1 MKIHWLLLVCG
12 CLLPS
17 FIAQRGAAQSFSVS
31 TPAGLAGSQGS
42 TDGVG
47 PAARFFRPHGVAVDA
62 AGNVYLADTDNH
74 RIRKVAPDGTVTT
87 LAGSGTPGSADG
99 TGAAASFNFPIG
111 LAVDGAGDVFV
122 ADTMNHTIRQITA
135 AGVVTTLAGTAG
147 LTGTTDGMGA
157 SARFNGPNG
166 LAIDSTGDLYV
177 ADTENHVI
185 RKIGAGGVV
194 TTLAG
199 SSGVS
204 GSADGTGP
212 AASFNRP
219 YCIAVD
225 STGNLYVGDRDNA
238 TIRKITPAG
247 DVSTLA
253 GQAGS
258 PGSSDGAGNAARF
271 NFPLG
276 IAVDST
282 GDVFVADYNN
292 HVIRR
297 VTQAGVV
304 TTIAGAPGS
313 PGSTDGPGPL
323 ARFRNPIGLAV
334 DSAGALHVGDAENH
348 TLRKLTPPVLTTLAG
363 TVRNAAT
370 GAGLPGVSI
379 SVGTNTVVSDATGA
393 YALPGL
399 AVGPVQIVATNTGF
413 IGLTNSLTLTNAPTN
428 QFSFAMSPVILG
440 ANTFRIVLTWG
451 AQPADLD
458 SYTMTP
464 VIGGLQHEVNFF
476 NRGSLTAAPFVFL
489 DVDDVNGFGP
499 ETTTITNLFPGTYE
513 FYVENFSGTPA
524 IAGSGAQV
532 SVYSAA
538 GLLQTIT
545 VPATGSGFYWRV
557 LQIDGASGQLTVLN
571 VVTNVQ
577 PTFPASTAP
586 TIVNQPISQTGFR
599 SNSVT
604 FSVSA
609 SGANPLAYQWF
620 FNSNVLAGATN
631 TTLPLANLQT
641 NQAGSYF
648 VVVTNGFGGVT
659 SSIATL
665 TVLTNSQP
673 PPFQWVNS
681 VAGLADDVAESVKV
695 DAAGNAYVAG
705 FFSAPISFGNTNLSP
720 VGFIDAFVAKY
731 DPRGVCVWAR
741 RPGGRSL
748 ALDPA
753 GNVLVSGEY
762 FGTVAF
768 GPTVAT
774 SAGGADIFLL
784 KYDNAGTLLWSRQF
798 GGTQDDN
805 GSRVATDAAGNIYV
819 AGDFRLSVAFG
830 TNTLTSAGGSDF
842 YLLKF
847 DPSGALLWA
856 RQAGGAGNESN
867 ARVAVDA
874 AGNALV
880 TGAFQGTAT
889 FGTNTLASLGGND
902 VFIAKFDP
910 AGNVLWA
917 RRAGGSGDDLGNELT
932 VGPAGSVFVAGE
944 FTGVAGFGTTN
955 LNGLG
960 GTDAFVAQYDAAGA
974 LVRLW
979 HVGSAG
985 EDRARG
991 VGVDAAGNLHVHGEF
1006 TGTLTYRGLPVT
1018 SIGGGR
1024 DLFVLKTD
1032 GAGNP
1037 IWLKRAGG
1045 AGADISGNLA
1055 LAPNGDVLLTGATV
1069 GNAGFDNLALA
1080 SAGGSDV
1087 YLTKIPANLGPLPAP
1102 TGMVGWWAG
1111 EGFAVDYAWTN
1122 HGVFVGGATNTS
1134 GKVGAAFDLNSSSQF
1149 ISIPRSPLWAFGT
1162 NDFAVELWANFRN
1175 AGVTGDLVGFDSGPG
1190 NNQPKWFFRYQGN
1203 GTLTFHV
1210 NGPGLGNGVFL
1221 ATVPFSPSTN
1231 QWYHLAAQRSGN
1243 TFTLFVNGQPLSSEV
1258 STVSIPDA
1266 GTNLTIGWAEGSSFF
1281 DGQID
1286 EVSIYNRALAP
1297 TELQSIFTADAFG
1310 KARPAAPTLLAAPA
1324 PLTVDQGAPALFGVA
1339 AAGHAPLS
1347 YQWRFNGTNLLGQT
1361 NATLTIPAAYSVHE
1375 GNYDVRVTQ
1384 LGGAFLTSPS
1394 AALNV
1399 LGQGEVKTLFG
1410 VTNDVVNFTR
1420 LAGGAVPWTLTSSN
1434 AIVVVPGTGSIQS
1447 TQTFGDFLLHVEFR
1461 CPNPTDVANGNSGIY
1476 LQNRYEIQIFNSF
1489 GVAVPGLNDAGA
1501 IWGQTPPSTNAALP
1515 AGQWQTYDIHFRQP
1529 QWNGNTKVADARVTV
1544 VLNGVT
1550 VQDNVA
1556 ITNRTGAGAPE
1567 GPTRG
1572 PVVLQDNGSSV
1583 QFRNVRI
1590 TPLDLPPE
1598 FAWSRQFGS
1607 TNAAGNNTD
1616 FARDI
1621 ATDAAGNIYVTG
1633 SFFGTANFGP
1643 TNLTSAGDIDFFLA
1657 KYTPAG
1663 ALVWIVRGGGPNFDS
1678 GQEISLGP
1686 DGSVYVAG
1694 LMESGAVFGTN
1705 AMSNAGGHDLF
1716 LAKYTPDGQLV
1727 WVRGAGGS
1735 ADDGPHGVTVDA
1747 AGNVYVTGH
1756 MQNNFAIGGTNLIS
1770 GGQWDY
1776 FLAKY
1781 DAAGSLQWVRQGVG
1795 TDFDYALGVA
1805 TDAAGNVYTAV
1816 TFQSPFG
1823 LGATNFVNLAAR
1835 DLCLASYDGNGT
1847 LRWARQFPLPG
1858 MRKLGKLR
1866 RDPAGSL
1873 LLTLNF
1879 SGTVTLGTNTLQSAG
1894 SEDVLVAKFDANGS
1908 PLWAR
1913 QGGSAGDDF
1922 NTGDLAVDA
1931 HGNAYVV
1938 TSFVAPATF
1947 SATPLPNAGTD
1958 DVVVAQYNAAGAQ
1971 LWALALGSA
1980 GTERALGVAV
1990 GPDGQA
1996 LVGGTFANT
2005 IDFRGT
2011 PLASFGGNDGFVL
2024 KLAEVQPAIT
2034 QQPVGGNVL
2043 AGQNATFS
2051 VTATGTGP
2059 VTYQWRFNGTNLP
2072 GATNASFTLAN
2083 ATTNSAGA
2091 YDVLVTHAFGTAT
2104 SSPAVIT
2111 VIPSANPLPFTFA
2124 ERYGGTGAESVQGL
2138 ARDAAGNSYLAGY
2151 FTGTLA
2157 LGTTNLVSAGGDDIF
2172 VAKISPAGT
2181 VLWAAHCGGPGEDR
2195 ATGLALDPNGDVV
2208 AVGWFDNNAV
2218 FGTNGAVALSVNLA
2232 AFTLRLS
2239 ADGVLA
2245 GFHKTD
2251 FSGAGAGILRVRN
2264 FAVAVDAAGAVYV
2277 AGKGDD
2283 TNNFGG
2289 FTFGRPEVW
2298 GYLVKYDRAGS
2309 VQWIQASDRAPGT
2322 TQNVVGMAVALD
2334 QTGGVYLGGYYGL
2347 PGGNSG
2353 TNAIIGGVTLPYGGG
2368 DADAF
2373 IAKFNAATGAP
2384 VWTRGLHG
2392 PGRERVARLAT
2403 DPAGNVFAYGDFSG
2417 PVNFGPGL
2425 LTPSNGSAGTGLL
2438 LKLDAAGTVVWA
2450 REAGAV
2456 GGSVLD
2462 FGALAVD
2469 PAGNVHVAHHFTGTS
2484 LLGNPAAVSLGG
2496 RDGLVTKFAANG
2508 AFLWAQTFG
2517 SPGDDFVNGLVFDT
2531 NFNLHVA
2538 GTLGGAATFG
2548 SFPLTNAGASDWF
2561 LARLAAIPPVILA
2574 QPASQTV
2581 NVNQS
2586 ATFAVAVTGTLPIT
2600 YQWRFNGANLPGATN
2615 AAFTVPAVTPASAGT
2630 YSVLVSDALGLAVSS
2645 NAVLAVDT
2653 SNVPVIFT
2661 QPQDQSAQQGQAV
2674 LFTVGAAGGQPLSYQ
2689 WRKNGTNLAGAVFSF
2704 LPLGGVTTNDMGS
2717 YTVVITNVFGA
2728 VTSAPAMLT
2737 VTPIFPPVIT
2747 TPPQALTVLAGSN
2760 ATFSVS
2766 VSGTAPFSYQ
2776 WVRNGVALSGND
2788 APTLT
2793 VTNAGLADAG
2803 TYFVQVFNSAGLAS
2817 STPVT
2822 LTVQAPPQF
2831 LALPSAVTIL
2841 EGRTTNF
2848 AAVAAGFPAPAYAWF
2863 RDGVR
2868 LVNSVGYS
2876 GVSTTNLLVHSAT
2889 AGHAG
2894 QYYVVATN
2902 VAGSVTSAP
2911 VTLTVL
2917 LAPVFT
2923 THPTNVLLTRTNYL
2937 VDLPVTLTVAA
2948 TGAPPLLYQWRFN
2961 GADLP
2966 GETNTTLA
2974 LTNVTRLHNCL
2985 YQATVTNIVGAA
2997 TSSNA
3002 LVRVRVPQRV
3012 APPVFTPGQPFRL
3025 RFTDDNGEQPAAVDL
3040 ARIEVQFTTN
3050 LLRTNT
3056 VWVTL
3061 TNGFSIVGGMVEL
3074 DDPASTNAVRRY
3086 YRVIEK

>member
-1 MKIHWLLLVCG
+1 
-12 CLLPS
+12 
-17 FIAQRGAAQSFSVS
+17 
-31 TPAGLAGSQGS
+31 
-42 TDGVG
+42 
-47 PAARFFRPHGVAVDA
+47 
-62 AGNVYLADTDNH
+62 
-74 RIRKVAPDGTVTT
+74 
-87 LAGSGTPGSADG
+87 
-99 TGAAASFNFPIG
+99 
-111 LAVDGAGDVFV
+111 
-122 ADTMNHTIRQITA
+122 
-135 AGVVTTLAGTAG
+135 
-147 LTGTTDGMGA
+147 
-157 SARFNGPNG
+157 
-166 LAIDSTGDLYV
+166 
-177 ADTENHVI
+177 
-185 RKIGAGGVV
+185 
-194 TTLAG
+194 
-199 SSGVS
+199 
-204 GSADGTGP
+204 
-212 AASFNRP
+212 
-219 YCIAVD
+219 
-225 STGNLYVGDRDNA
+225 
-238 TIRKITPAG
+238 
-247 DVSTLA
+247 
-253 GQAGS
+253 
-258 PGSSDGAGNAARF
+258 
-271 NFPLG
+271 
-276 IAVDST
+276 
-282 GDVFVADYNN
+282 
-292 HVIRR
+292 
-297 VTQAGVV
+297 
-304 TTIAGAPGS
+304 
-313 PGSTDGPGPL
+313 
-323 ARFRNPIGLAV
+323 
-334 DSAGALHVGDAENH
+334 
-348 TLRKLTPPVLTTLAG
+348 
-363 TVRNAAT
+363 
-370 GAGLPGVSI
+370 
-379 SVGTNTVVSDATGA
+379 
-393 YALPGL
+393 
-399 AVGPVQIVATNTGF
+399 
-413 IGLTNSLTLTNAPTN
+413 
-428 QFSFAMSPVILG
+428 
-440 ANTFRIVLTWG
+440 VLTWG

-586 TIVNQPISQTGFR
+586 AIVSQPVSQTGFR

-604 FSVSA
+604 FSVTA
-609 SGANPLAYQWF
+609 SGATPLAYQWF

-631 TTLPLANLQT
+631 TTLPLVNLQT

-665 TVLTNSQP
+665 TVLTNAQP

-805 GSRVATDAAGNIYV
+805 GTRVATDTAGNIYL
-819 AGDFRLSVAFG
+819 AGDFRQSVAFG

-867 ARVAVDA
+867 VRVAVDA

-880 TGAFQGTAT
+880 TGAFQGTAA
-889 FGTNTLASLGGND
+889 FGTNTLVSLGGND

-917 RRAGGSGDDLGNELT
+917 RQAGGSGDDSGNELT

-944 FTGVAGFGTTN
+944 FTGVAGFGGTN

-979 HVGSAG
+979 QVGSAG

-991 VGVDAAGNLHVHGEF
+991 VGVDAAGNVHVHGEF

-1087 YLTKIPANLGPLPAP
+1087 YLTKIPASLGPLPVPA
-1102 TGMVGWWAG
+1102 GLSAWWAG
-1111 EGFAVDYAWTN
+1111 DGNHFDYAATNHALTTNIAFGVGQVQQAFNHNGSNSNFHVRAAPALNVGAGTGFTVEFWLHPRNLQSAQPVVEWHDLTGFVPPGFAPAQAGIRSHLWINIALGNPNFAGAIYAN
-1122 HGVFVGGATNTS
+1122 LIATNGVNHIFNTAPGLLQTNTWQHVALTYSQASGTVNILLNGNIVGTTNLPGNPRISTS
-1134 GKVGAAFDLNSSSQF
+1134 DDLLAGYR
-1149 ISIPRSPLWAFGT
+1149 PT
-1162 NDFAVELWANFRN
+1162 
-1175 AGVTGDLVGFDSGPG
+1175 GVTG
-1190 NNQPKWFFRYQGN
+1190 
-1203 GTLTFHV
+1203 GTFLD
-1210 NGPGLGNGVFL
+1210 GLL
-1221 ATVPFSPSTN
+1221 DE
-1231 QWYHLAAQRSGN
+1231 
-1243 TFTLFVNGQPLSSEV
+1243 LS
-1258 STVSIPDA
+1258 
-1266 GTNLTIGWAEGSSFF
+1266 L
-1281 DGQID
+1281 
-1286 EVSIYNRALAP
+1286 YNRALAQ
-1297 TELQSIFTADAFG
+1297 TEVQAIFTAGPAG

-1347 YQWRFNGTNLLGQT
+1347 YQWRFNGTNLPGQT
-1361 NATLTIPAAYSVHE
+1361 NFTLALPAAWSVHE
-1375 GNYDVRVTQ
+1375 GNYDVQVTQ

-1420 LAGGAVPWTLTSSN
+1420 LAGGAVPWTLTPSN
-1434 AIVVVPGTGSIQS
+1434 TLLVIPGTGSIQS
-1447 TQTFGDFLLHVEFR
+1447 TQTFGDFLLHAEFR
-1461 CPNPTDVANGNSGIY
+1461 CPSPTDAANGNSGIY

-1501 IWGQTPPSTNAALP
+1501 IWGQKPPSTNAALP

-1544 VLNGVT
+1544 VLNGVV

-1556 ITNRTGAGAPE
+1556 VTNRTTGGAPE
-1567 GPTRG
+1567 GPTPG

-1598 FAWSRQFGS
+1598 FAWTRQFGS

-1621 ATDAAGNIYVTG
+1621 ATDPAGNVYVTG
-1633 SFFGTANFGP
+1633 SFFGTSSFGP

-1657 KYTPAG
+1657 KYSPSG
-1663 ALVWIVRGGGPNFDS
+1663 ALTWIVRGGGPNFDS
-1678 GQEISLGP
+1678 GQEISVGP

-1694 LMESGAVFGTN
+1694 IMESGAVFGTN
-1705 AMSNAGGHDLF
+1705 AMSNAGGHDMF

-1735 ADDGPHGVTVDA
+1735 ADDGPHGLTVDA
-1747 AGNVYVTGH
+1747 GGSVFVTGH
-1756 MQNNFAIGGTNLIS
+1756 LQNNFAIGGTNLIS

-1805 TDAAGNVYTAV
+1805 TDSAGNVYTAV

-1858 MRKLGKLR
+1858 TRKLGKLR
-1866 RDPAGSL
+1866 RDPAGNL

-1894 SEDVLVAKFDANGS
+1894 SEDVLVAKFDANGT

-1913 QGGSAGDDF
+1913 QGGSTGDDF

-1931 HGNAYVV
+1931 QGNAFVV

-1947 SATPLPNAGTD
+1947 SATPLPNAGND
-1958 DVVVAQYNAAGAQ
+1958 DVVVAKYNAAGAQ

-1996 LVGGTFANT
+1996 LVGGTFANA

-2011 PLASFGGNDGFVL
+2011 PFASFGGNDGFVV
-2024 KLAEVQPAIT
+2024 KLAEIQPLIT
-2034 QQPVGGNVL
+2034 QQPVGGTVL

-2083 ATTNSAGA
+2083 ASTNSAGT
-2091 YDVLVTHAFGTAT
+2091 YDVLVTHAFGTTT

-2138 ARDAAGNSYLAGY
+2138 ARDAAGNSYVAGY

-2172 VAKISPAGT
+2172 VAKISPAGA

-2245 GFHKTD
+2245 GFHKAD

-2298 GYLVKYDRAGS
+2298 SYLVKYDRAGS

-2334 QTGGVYLGGYYGL
+2334 PAGGVYLGGYYGL

-2392 PGRERVARLAT
+2392 PGRERVARLTT
-2403 DPAGNVFAYGDFSG
+2403 DPAGNVFAYGDFSA
-2417 PVNFGPGL
+2417 PANFGPGL

-2438 LKLDAAGTVVWA
+2438 LKLDAAGAVVWA

-2548 SFPLTNAGASDWF
+2548 SFPLTNAGASDLF

-2630 YSVLVSDALGLAVSS
+2630 YTVLVSDALGLTVSS

-2674 LFTVGAAGGQPLSYQ
+2674 LFTVGAAGAQPLSYQ

-2728 VTSAPAMLT
+2728 VTSAPAVLT
-2737 VTPIFPPVIT
+2737 VSPIFPPVIT
-2747 TPPQALTVLAGSN
+2747 TPPQALTVVAGSN
-2760 ATFSVS
+2760 ATFSVA

-2803 TYFVQVFNSAGLAS
+2803 AYFVQVFNSAGLAS

-2822 LTVQAPPQF
+2822 LTVLNPPQL
-2831 LALPSAVTIL
+2831 LASPLPLTVL
-2841 EGRTTNF
+2841 EGRTTNLSAF
-2848 AAVAAGFPAPAYAWF
+2848 ATGTPAPAYAWF

-2876 GVSTTNLLVHSAT
+2876 GVSTTNLLVHGAT

-2937 VDLPVTLTVAA
+2937 ADLPVTLTVAA

-2974 LTNVTRLHNCL
+2974 LTNVTRLHNGL
-2985 YQATVTNIVGAA
+2985 YQATVTNIAGAA

-3061 TNGFSIVGGMVEL
+3061 TNGLSIVGGMVEL